1 MSNREFFTDRTGKW
15 VGSVTTESNG
25 RKTYFDAKGAFA
37 GRVSDNKTYDNKGRY
52 FGNGDQGKRLFGK

>member
-1 MSNREFFTDRTGKW
+1 MSKREFFSDRTGKW

-25 RKTYFDAKGAFA
+25 NKTYLDGKGGLA
-37 GRVSDNKTYDNKGRY
+37 GRVIDNKTFDNKGRY